1 MATGRARADEAA
13 PDSRW
18 GRFAVRLSR
27 PRAYDFRLVAAAS
40 VRPALWAAGY
50 V

>member
-18 GRFAVRLSR
+18 GRFAARLSR
-27 PRAYDFRLVAAAS
+27 PRAYDFRLAAAAS